1 MLTDVLDK
9 NHAPV
14 IAAIKPNGSG
24 FINCVKI
31 DTNIVLSTYG
41 KGNISNYVGNAFK
54 ENRILYVDKTKSQQL
69 QKIPGVQFPNKIL
82 TANFNKNLSPFRT
95 EVNRKIGGNKKT
107 IANTTGG
114 TNSHSQKITEE
125 DSLGC
130 ILTKEQLDF
139 FKNSKIRDENGNLKV
154 MYHGTQT
161 GGFTVFVERCTIFG
175 GSFK

>member
-69 QKIPGVQFPNKIL
+69 QKTPGVQFPNNLL
-82 TANFNKNLSPFRT
+82 TANFNKNLSQFRT
-95 EVNRKIGGNKKT
+95 EVNRKIGGNKK
-107 IANTTGG
+107 
-114 TNSHSQKITEE
+114 S
-125 DSLGC
+125 
-130 ILTKEQLDF
+130 
-139 FKNSKIRDENGNLKV
+139 
-154 MYHGTQT
+154 
-161 GGFTVFVERCTIFG
+161 
-175 GSFK
+175 